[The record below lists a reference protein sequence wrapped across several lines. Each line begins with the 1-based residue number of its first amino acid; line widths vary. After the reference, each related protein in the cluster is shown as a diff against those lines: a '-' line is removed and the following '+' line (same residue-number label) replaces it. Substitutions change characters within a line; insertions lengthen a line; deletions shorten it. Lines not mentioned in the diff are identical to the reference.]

1 MKIVIDARTMGSKP
15 SGIGIYAFNY
25 ITELLKSRHEIIL
38 LTDVATSGEM
48 EVMRKK
54 GVEIIV
60 YGSVIYQSA
69 QVFKYF
75 AFVNEQLVKLQPD
88 LFWEP
93 NIIIPRKLKGFKGK
107 VMITIHDMFPITHK
121 QYFGLKYSVYFRFML
136 GFTLKNTDIIL
147 YNSKET
153 RAETE
158 KYFKGATKAKGIVQY
173 IIVPR
178 VEKVPQSGNLRP
190 EVENQKDYFLY
201 VGNLEKRKG
210 VDLVLDAFDKYKED
224 GGNAR
229 LVLAGKSREPDIDA
243 KITALSKKYSDFVS
257 LGYVSDEEKQYL
269 YANCKCF
276 LFPSRAEGF
285 GISVLEAMNYYKPVI
300 ASDLSIFQEIVGNC
314 INYFKLTGNNVDDA
328 ANLCKT
334 LTNFT
339 ENVDKSVYDEVMTR
353 YTAETLGKKVIEVFD
368 NI

>member
-25 ITELLKSRHEIIL
+25 IMELLNSSHEIIL

-48 EVMRKK
+48 EIMRKK
-54 GVEIIV
+54 GVEIIT
-60 YGSVIYQSA
+60 YGSQIYQSA

-75 AFVNEQLVKLQPD
+75 AFVNRELNRIQPD

-121 QYFGLKYSVYFRFML
+121 QYFGTKYSIYFRLML
-136 GFTLKNTDIIL
+136 RFTLKNTDVIL
-147 YNSKET
+147 YNSNET
-153 RAETE
+153 KAETE
-158 KYFKGATKAKGIVQY
+158 KYFKSAKSIKGIVQY

-178 VEKVPQSGNLRP
+178 INAELKD
-190 EVENQKDYFLY
+190 ENVRKEIKELSDYFLY

-210 VDLVLDAFDKYKED
+210 VDLVLDAFAKYREA
-224 GGNAR
+224 GGSAK
-229 LVLAGKSREPDIDA
+229 LVLAGKSREQDIDA
-243 KITALSKKYSDFVS
+243 KIEKLSKECSDFIS
-257 LGYVSDEEKQYL
+257 LGYVSDDEKQYL
-269 YANCKCF
+269 YSNCRCF

-300 ASDLSIFQEIVGNC
+300 ASNLSIFQEIVGNC
-314 INYFKLTGNNVDDA
+314 INYFDLTGENVHNTS
-328 ANLCKT
+328 NLCKT
-334 LTNFT
+334 MADSTK
-339 ENVDKSVYDEVMTR
+339 NVSKSAYDEVMTR
-353 YTAETLGKKVIEVFD
+353 YTAETLGKKVIAVFD

>member
-25 ITELLKSRHEIIL
+25 IMELIRSSHKIIL

-48 EVMRKK
+48 EIMRKN
-54 GVEIIV
+54 GVEIIA
-60 YGSVIYQSA
+60 YGAQIYQSA

-75 AFVNEQLVKLQPD
+75 AFVNRELNRIQPD

-121 QYFGLKYSVYFRFML
+121 QYFGAKYSIYFRMMLKY
-136 GFTLKNTDIIL
+136 TLKNTDVIL

-153 RAETE
+153 KAETE
-158 KYFKGATKAKGIVQY
+158 KYFKAAKKIKGIVQY

-178 VEKVPQSGNLRP
+178 CEQVLESRDVRGELHSLS
-190 EVENQKDYFLY
+190 DYFLY

-210 VDLVLDAFDKYKED
+210 VDLVLDAFDKYKEN
-224 GGNAR
+224 GGNAK
-229 LVLAGKSREPDIDA
+229 LVLAGKSREQDIDA
-243 KITALSKKYSDFVS
+243 KIDALSKKYSDFVS

-269 YANCKCF
+269 YANCRCF

-314 INYFKLTGNNVDDA
+314 INYFKLTGKNVDDT
-328 ANLCKT
+328 ANLCKK
-334 LTNFT
+334 FT
-339 ENVDKSVYDEVMTR
+339 DFNPNVDKSVYDEVMTR
-353 YTAETLGKKVIEVFD
+353 YTAETLGKKVIDVFD